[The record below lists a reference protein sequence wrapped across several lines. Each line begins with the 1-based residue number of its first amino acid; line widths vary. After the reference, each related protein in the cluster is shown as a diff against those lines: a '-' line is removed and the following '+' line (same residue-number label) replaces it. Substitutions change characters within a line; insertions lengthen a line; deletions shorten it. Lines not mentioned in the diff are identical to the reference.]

1 MKSPRAP
8 AAPRNAASGPA
19 PRNAASAPDAAP
31 RKPRGRPRSF
41 DREAALDAA
50 MEVFWRK
57 GYEATSI
64 SDLTD
69 AMGINPPSLYAA
81 FGDKE
86 QLFMAAIER
95 YSEER
100 GESCPYACEP
110 TARGAIQRLLT
121 YMAHELTGG
130 DHPRGCM
137 MMMAAATSANASEV
151 MQKALAAKRAAGR
164 ESIKGR
170 IRQGMKEGDVPA
182 GTDAAA
188 LADFFSTVVAGM
200 SKQARDGASR
210 KSLLA
215 TVENAMLAFP
225 AVVAK
230 KRSLAAA

>member
-1 MKSPRAP
+1 MKSTQRPAAP
-8 AAPRNAASGPA
+8 AA
-19 PRNAASAPDAAP
+19 
-31 RKPRGRPRSF
+31 KPRGRPRSF

-64 SDLTD
+64 ADLTE

-95 YSEER
+95 YNADR
-100 GESCPYACEP
+100 GQSCPYACEP
-110 TARGAIQRLLT
+110 TARGAVERLLT
-121 YMAHELTGG
+121 YMAHELSGG

-151 MQKALAAKRAAGR
+151 MQKALSAKRASAR
-164 ESIKGR
+164 EGMKAR
-170 IRQGMKEGDVPA
+170 IRQGIKDGDVPA
-182 GTDAAA
+182 GTDAGA
-188 LADFFSTVVAGM
+188 LADFFSAVVAGM
-200 SKQARDGASR
+200 SMQARDGASR

-225 AVVAK
+225 PVVASRK
-230 KRSLAAA
+230 KSMAAA

>member
-1 MKSPRAP
+1 MKTTTARPGP
-8 AAPRNAASGPA
+8 AATP
-19 PRNAASAPDAAP
+19 
-31 RKPRGRPRSF
+31 KPRGRPRSF
-41 DREAALDAA
+41 DRDAALDAA

-95 YSEER
+95 YSDER

-121 YMAHELTGG
+121 YMANELTGSG
-130 DHPRGCM
+130 HPRGCM
-137 MMMAAATSANASEV
+137 MMMAATTSSNASEV
-151 MQKALAAKRAAGR
+151 LQKALAAKRAGAR
-164 ESIKGR
+164 ESMKGR
-170 IRQGMKEGDVPA
+170 IRQGIKEGDVPA
-182 GTDAAA
+182 DTDAGA

-200 SKQARDGASR
+200 SMQARDGASR

-215 TVENAMLAFP
+215 TVDNAMLAFP
-225 AVVAK
+225 AVVGE
-230 KRSLAAA
+230 KRASRVAAL

>member
-1 MKSPRAP
+1 MKSTQRPAAAP
-8 AAPRNAASGPA
+8 AP
-19 PRNAASAPDAAP
+19 
-31 RKPRGRPRSF
+31 KPRGRPRSF

-64 SDLTD
+64 ADLTE

-95 YSEER
+95 YNADR
-100 GESCPYACEP
+100 GQSCPYACEP
-110 TARGAIQRLLT
+110 TARGAVERLLT
-121 YMAHELTGG
+121 YMAHELSGG

-137 MMMAAATSANASEV
+137 MMMAAATSANASDM
-151 MQKALAAKRAAGR
+151 MQKALSAKRASAR
-164 ESIKGR
+164 EGMKAR
-170 IRQGMKEGDVPA
+170 IRQGIKDGDVPA
-182 GTDAAA
+182 GTDAGA
-188 LADFFSTVVAGM
+188 LADFFSAVVAGM
-200 SKQARDGASR
+200 SMQARDGASR

-225 AVVAK
+225 AVVK
-230 KRSLAAA
+230 KRSTAAA